1 MLMNSKIAIGV
12 IVLVLIIAGLFLYSK
27 EAKAPAPGGDGEQV
41 FCTADAKICPD
52 GSAVGRIPPSCEFA
66 ACPAPVVPENMAT
79 VTASLKQAVNAL
91 DLRLTPLTV
100 LEDSRCPVDVVCI
113 QAGTVKLTMRMTTGA
128 TGTEETIGL
137 GETIPFE
144 GHTIEFEDAS
154 PVPRASQTIKPE
166 DYRFTFHVHGPDAE
180 TDVMEDNQSTG
191 TE

>member
-1 MLMNSKIAIGV
+1 MNSKIATGV

-27 EAKAPAPGGDGEQV
+27 EAKAPTPDDGNEPV
-41 FCTADAKICPD
+41 ACTADAKICPD

-66 ACPAPVVPENMAT
+66 ACPVVDMPNTAT

-113 QAGTVKLTMRMTTGA
+113 QAGTVKLTLRITTGA

-137 GETIPFE
+137 GETLPFE
-144 GHTIEFEDAS
+144 GHTITLKEVTPA
-154 PVPRASQTIKPE
+154 PRASQSIEPQN
-166 DYRFTFHVHGPDAE
+166 YRFTFKVDGPDVTTEA
-180 TDVMEDNQSTG
+180 TEDN
-191 TE
+191 EPVDAE